1 MTPGVNEDWQPDG
14 AARWI
19 TEAIET
25 GSPLRDLPAD
35 IAPRDATAG
44 EAVAVAVLEAL
55 LLPACGVRLLRLP
68 DGRLLAGPM
77 LESRLARPTLPLA
90 RNALRHPRVT
100 AAAIGVLAEALPEDG
115 HAPPRFAA
123 LHAAIDTADSR
134 FTEWPDSLPLLAAD
148 LGALGLVVAGRPR
161 TAEPGVIRLLIGPP
175 GARRVAQPVDLSGA
189 FAAAAIA
196 ARRFGG
202 LPAGALLVV
211 AGLSAVLP
219 AEGRIAA
226 DLGPLGKVE
235 FGFA

>member
-1 MTPGVNEDWQPDG
+1 MSETWQPES
-14 AARWI
+14 AARWLV
-19 TEAIET
+19 EAVET
-25 GSPLRDLPAD
+25 GSPLHDLPAD
-35 IAPRDATAG
+35 IAPRDAAAG
-44 EAVAVAVLEAL
+44 EAVAVAVLESL

-77 LESRLARPTLPLA
+77 LESRLVRPSSPLA

-100 AAAIGVLAEALPEDG
+100 AAAIGVLAEALAEEG
-115 HAPPRFAA
+115 HAPPRFTA
-123 LHAAIDTADSR
+123 LHAAIDIADSR
-134 FTEWPDSLPLLAAD
+134 FTEWPGSLPLLAAD

-161 TAEPGVIRLLIGPP
+161 TVEPGVIRLLIGPP
-175 GARRVAQPVDLSGA
+175 GARRVAHPVDLTDA

-219 AEGRIAA
+219 AEGQIAA
-226 DLGPLGKVE
+226 DLGPLGKLS